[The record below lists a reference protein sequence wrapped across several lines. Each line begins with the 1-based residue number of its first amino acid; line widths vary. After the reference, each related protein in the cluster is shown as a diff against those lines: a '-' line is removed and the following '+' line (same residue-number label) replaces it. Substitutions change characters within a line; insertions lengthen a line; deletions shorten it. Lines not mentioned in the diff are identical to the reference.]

1 MQYRELGRTG
11 LSVSVLSLGG
21 AALGDM
27 YGELGPGEAA
37 ACVRRALD
45 AGINLI
51 DTSPYYG
58 LTRSE
63 SVLGEILQSG
73 LRRKIYLCTKA
84 GRNGLADFDFS
95 PAAMERSLDAS
106 LQRLRTDYVDLFIAH
121 DIEFATDFEQV
132 FTETAATLQKLKQ
145 AGKCRF
151 IGMSGYPLR
160 VVRRAIERCPLDV
173 VISYAHFTL
182 QNQRLLTELMPA
194 AERLGVGVLNAS
206 PLCLGLLTEA
216 GPPGW
221 HPAPP
226 QLRIAARDAAQL
238 CRQRGMDIAANRQR
252 DNGDRQGSRAGDEP
266 QSAGDADRSG
276 SAAGYTG
283 GARASAKPKLAERQL
298 ERMNY
303 ALTSL
308 CRRSGEH

>member
-27 YGELGPGEAA
+27 YGKLSPGEAA

-73 LRRKIYLCTKA
+73 LRHKIHLCTKA
-84 GRNGLADFDFS
+84 GRNGFADFDFS
-95 PAAMERSLDAS
+95 PAAIKRSLDAS

-121 DIEFATDFEQV
+121 DIEFATNFEQV
-132 FTETAATLQKLKQ
+132 FTETAAALQKLKQ

-151 IGMSGYPLR
+151 IGMSGYPLG
-160 VVRRAIERCPLDV
+160 VLRRAIERCPLDV

-182 QNQRLLTELMPA
+182 QNQRLLAELMPV
-194 AERLGVGVLNAS
+194 AERHGVGVLNAS
-206 PLCLGLLTEA
+206 PLCLGLLTEG
-216 GPPGW
+216 GPPDW

-226 QLRIAARDAAQL
+226 QLRIVAREAARL
-238 CRQRGMDIAANRQR
+238 CRQRDVDIAFLGMQFCF
-252 DNGDRQGSRAGDEP
+252 SEP
-266 QSAGDADRSG
+266 RIASTITGTAKAAELEMNLQALETPIDPTLLLDIQEVLAPLRNVSWPSG
-276 SAAGYTG
+276 NW
-283 GARASAKPKLAERQL
+283 KE
-298 ERMNY
+298 
-303 ALTSL
+303 
-308 CRRSGEH
+308 

>member
-27 YGELGPGEAA
+27 YGQLGPGEAA

-73 LRRKIYLCTKA
+73 LRREIYLCTKA

-95 PAAMERSLDAS
+95 PAAIKRSLDAS

-151 IGMSGYPLR
+151 IGMSGYPLG
-160 VVRRAIERCPLDV
+160 VLRRAIERCPPDV
-173 VISYAHFTL
+173 VISYAHFSL
-182 QNQRLLTELMPA
+182 QNQRLLTELMPV

-216 GPPGW
+216 GPPDW

-226 QLRIAARDAAQL
+226 QLRIAARDAARL
-238 CRQRGMDIAANRQR
+238 CRQRGMDIAFLGMQFCYSEPRIASTITGTAKAAELEMNLKALATPI
-252 DNGDRQGSRAGDEP
+252 DRALLLDIQAVLAPVRNLSWP
-266 QSAGDADRSG
+266 SG
-276 SAAGYTG
+276 NW
-283 GARASAKPKLAERQL
+283 KE
-298 ERMNY
+298 
-303 ALTSL
+303 
-308 CRRSGEH
+308 